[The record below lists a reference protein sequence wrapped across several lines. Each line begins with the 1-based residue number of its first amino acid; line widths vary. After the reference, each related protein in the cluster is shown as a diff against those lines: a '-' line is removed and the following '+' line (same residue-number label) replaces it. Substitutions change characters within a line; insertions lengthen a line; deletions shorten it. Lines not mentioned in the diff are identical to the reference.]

1 MKTLIEADKETEE
14 EDTSFQSSTNSVN
27 PLKSDSLLSTPRSK
41 RIEQKIVERRGKR
54 IKFLINGNR
63 FFRGIRYCLCTERI
77 RSFDVLLQ
85 DLNRLIKDVNLPK
98 GVQYIYTYGDKVRS
112 HKLSSLDEFKENRI
126 YLVSSHDHYIDLDYT
141 AISQGF
147 DCGNSGFGY
156 NHLSKSI
163 SYTAADQRL
172 KGING
177 PFASSSASNNSSRNQ
192 LKGVTDSL
200 PFIRPKLVNI
210 IISGPKPREVIKLLL
225 NKRSVHSYDQLL
237 TDIQAK
243 SKTLLTPIRRVYAI
257 NGRKISK
264 LKDFFGD
271 QDIFVATTAERC
283 TKQEF
288 DIQPEEC
295 SNIHFGRFLMGKDT
309 SNVVAGMQPRAQ
321 SVSISHAINSSSSFS
336 STTSDSSSSS
346 SYSSSDLA
354 EAHHHHASHR
364 NNGQKV
370 QRKHGSCRDIRLVKT
385 NDIDDDVFL
394 LEDQPNIYI
403 KNSSRTQYKSPY
415 KVNSSSIP
423 SRIHQIPRI
432 INNNNNPI
440 KIKPTNISSIPTPDR
455 RKQHQQQ
462 QISQINTSNINSNTL
477 RLIAS
482 NISKNDKSDPS
493 FSFKDSSSSSSRKS
507 STTSSFKNN
516 DLQSDSNNR
525 QQSSPAH
532 DRQGPSNK
540 TTTITATWNG
550 SRNTKRQIRRT
561 DGNGLDMKVVKAKS
575 TTNMQQEMRKSENRA
590 NQADGVINSNKQA
603 NQIAIRPSSL
613 KYRSK
618 IPTLQNDTSPK
629 VVIRP
634 IINDVPKTKPQ
645 PTQPTSPLCESIIP
659 REIARKYEV
668 GSIIGDGNFAVVHE
682 CVNKLTRKRF
692 AMKII
697 NKKRCR
703 GKEASKT
710 EVTILRKIN
719 HPFIIQLLEDYD
731 YTNEMYLVMELVTG
745 GDLFYAIT
753 TKDR

>member
-1 MKTLIEADKETEE
+1 MKTLIEDKEAEE
-14 EDTSFQSSTNSVN
+14 EDTSFQSSGIGVN
-27 PLKSDSLLSTPRSK
+27 PLRGDSLLTTPRSK
-41 RIEQKIVERRGKR
+41 RIEQLSVERRGKR
-54 IKFLINGNR
+54 LKFLINGNR

-77 RSFDVLLQ
+77 RSFDVLLH

-98 GVQYIYTYGDKVRS
+98 GVQYIYSYGDKRPD
-112 HKLSSLDEFKENRI
+112 KLSSLDEFKENRI
-126 YLVSSHDHYIDLDYT
+126 YIVSSNDHYIDLDYT
-141 AISQGF
+141 AITQGF

-172 KGING
+172 KGISG
-177 PFASSSASNNSSRNQ
+177 PFASSSTSNSSRNQ

-237 TDIQAK
+237 TDIQTK
-243 SKTLLTPIRRVYAI
+243 SKTLFTPIRRVYAI
-257 NGRKISK
+257 NGRKMSK

-271 QDIFVATTAERC
+271 QDIFIATTAERC

-288 DIQPEEC
+288 DINPEEC
-295 SNIHFGRFLMGKDT
+295 SNIHFGRFLMGKGT
-309 SNVVAGMQPRAQ
+309 SNVLPGPQHRAQ
-321 SVSISHAINSSSSFS
+321 SVSISHAINSSSSLSSSS
-336 STTSDSSSSS
+336 STDSSSSS
-346 SYSSSDLA
+346 SYSSSDLTNNL
-354 EAHHHHASHR
+354 HASTR
-364 NNGQKV
+364 NNSQKI
-370 QRKHGSCRDIRLVKT
+370 QRKHGSCRDIRLVKA
-385 NDIDDDVFL
+385 NDLDDDVFVSD
-394 LEDQPNIYI
+394 DQPNIYI

-423 SRIHQIPRI
+423 ARIHQIPRI
-432 INNNNNPI
+432 INNRN
-440 KIKPTNISSIPTPDR
+440 KSKTNFSSIPTPDKG
-455 RKQHQQQ
+455 KQITNQANSSHE
-462 QISQINTSNINSNTL
+462 TSTTL
-477 RLIAS
+477 PLNAGG
-482 NISKNDKSDPS
+482 ISKSDKSDPS
-493 FSFKDSSSSSSRKS
+493 LSLKDDYSSSSSRKS
-507 STTSSFKNN
+507 STASSFKTNEPT
-516 DLQSDSNNR
+516 SDNNNR
-525 QQSSPAH
+525 QQTSSK
-532 DRQGPSNK
+532 DRQGSSNES
-540 TTTITATWNG
+540 IVNRNG
-550 SRNTKRQIRRT
+550 SRNSKRQIKRT

-575 TTNMQQEMRKSENRA
+575 TTNMQQEISKSESRA
-590 NQADGVINSNKQA
+590 NQPESAINSSKQHHT
-603 NQIAIRPSSL
+603 NTRPTSL
-613 KYRSK
+613 RYSK
-618 IPTLQNDTSPK
+618 IPILQNDMSPK
-629 VVIRP
+629 VIRS
-634 IINDVPKTKPQ
+634 IINDVPTKKPQ
-645 PTQPTSPLCESIIP
+645 PSQPCSPVCDSIIP
-659 REIARKYEV
+659 REISRKYDV

-682 CVNKLTRKRF
+682 CVHKLTRKRF